1 MTDEIFD
8 ADDPA
13 AGFPDLAAVLGS
25 DAVWDEPPADLE
37 DRIVTEITQLAG
49 PSRRSSAAVPPVRE
63 GGRPRR
69 WLVAVAAA
77 VVALAGV
84 GVGLALS
91 GGDDDGPVGDVFAL
105 EATDLA
111 ADATGEV
118 ELTELRNG
126 LRIILTVDD
135 LPAAADGQFYEAWMS
150 SAAGPVSAGT
160 FHMRAGAGEIE
171 LWAGVVPSE
180 RYQRLA
186 ITLED
191 EDGDATS
198 SGRVVL
204 VADLSQP

>member
-37 DRIVTEITQLAG
+37 DRIVAEITAEAAG
-49 PSRRSSAAVPPVRE
+49 SAAPVRVSNA
-63 GGRPRR
+63 RPR
-69 WLVAVAAA
+69 WLIAVAAA
-77 VVALAGV
+77 VVAIAGIGV
-84 GVGLALS
+84 GVALS
-91 GGDDDGPVGDVFAL
+91 GDDDREPVGDVFAL

-111 ADATGEV
+111 ADATGEG

-135 LPAAADGQFYEAWMS
+135 LPAAAEGQFYEAWMS

>member
-1 MTDEIFD
+1 MTDELFD
-8 ADDPA
+8 PDDPA
-13 AGFPDLAAVLGS
+13 TAFPDLAAVLGS
-25 DAVWDEPPADLE
+25 DAVWAEPPADLE
-37 DRIVTEITQLAG
+37 DLVVGEITARAG
-49 PSRRSSAAVPPVRE
+49 DTTAARPSPASTGDTRPTRR
-63 GGRPRR
+63 
-69 WLVAVAAA
+69 LVAVAAA
-77 VVALAGV
+77 VVIVAGV
-84 GVGLALS
+84 GISLILS
-91 GGDDDGPVGDVFAL
+91 DDDDGPTGDVFAL

-111 ADATGEV
+111 ADAHGEV

-126 LRIILTVDD
+126 LRIMLSVAD
-135 LPAAADGQFYEAWMS
+135 LPPAADGQFYEAWMS

-160 FHMRAGAGEIE
+160 FHMRSGAGEIE

-204 VADLSQP
+204 IAELDQP

>member
-37 DRIVTEITQLAG
+37 DRIVAEITAAAAG
-49 PSRRSSAAVPPVRE
+49 SAAPVR
-63 GGRPRR
+63 GSNARPR
-69 WLVAVAAA
+69 WLIAVAAA
-77 VVALAGV
+77 VVAIAGIGV
-84 GVGLALS
+84 GVAMS
-91 GGDDDGPVGDVFAL
+91 GDDDREPVGDVFAL

-135 LPAAADGQFYEAWMS
+135 LPAAAEGQFYEAWMS